1 MYVSF
6 HATPKPPSELAIQ
19 QAYTWEASYTR
30 SWDTVQEDEA
40 GSLQGAVEGLM
51 ARSRRRRHAHQL
63 YPPLRSSPCSLGCS
77 RQLPPFDVPSSDISF
92 SYSISQRP

>member
-6 HATPKPPSELAIQ
+6 HATPKPPSDLSIQ

-51 ARSRRRRHAHQL
+51 ARSRRRRHAHRL
-63 YPPLRSSPCSLGCS
+63 YPPLRSSPRSLDYS
-77 RQLPPFDVPSSDISF
+77 RQLPPFGVPSSDISF
-92 SYSISQRP
+92 SCSICQRP